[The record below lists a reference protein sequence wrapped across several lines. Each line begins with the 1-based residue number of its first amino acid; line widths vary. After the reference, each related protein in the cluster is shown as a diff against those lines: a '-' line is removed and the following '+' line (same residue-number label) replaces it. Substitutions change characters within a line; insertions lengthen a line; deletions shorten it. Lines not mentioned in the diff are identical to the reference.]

1 MESDHGQPAVA
12 AHGIVLAY
20 GQRVA
25 LAASDFLI
33 PAGELTA
40 LIGPNG
46 SGKSTI
52 LNGIAGLLRPTA
64 GQLRVP
70 GTEQSPPALAYV
82 LQSTQVNESMPVTVR
97 EVVGMGRY
105 AELGP
110 FRPFTARDHALCA
123 RALERLDIAA
133 LAGRHIGELSG
144 GQRQRVFVAQGLAQA
159 AGLLLLDEPTTG
171 LDLPSAERIRSAI
184 SEERERGATVV
195 LTTHELADAAAADWV
210 LLLAGRV
217 VAAGPPEEVLTAAH
231 LEQAYGVSFRT
242 EGGRFFVD
250 DAAHRPSIGRHV
262 EAHVRTGP
270 DVKSPPE

>member
-1 MESDHGQPAVA
+1 MVSDGRQAAVLA
-12 AHGIVLAY
+12 DGVVLAY
-20 GQRVA
+20 GERLA

-33 PAGELTA
+33 PAGTLTA

-52 LNGIAGLLRPTA
+52 LNAISGLLRPTA

-70 GTEQSPPALAYV
+70 AAEQSPPALAYV
-82 LQSTQVNESMPVTVR
+82 LQSTRVNESMPVTVR

-110 FRPFTARDHALCA
+110 FRRFTARDHALCA
-123 RALERLDIAA
+123 EAMERLDIAD
-133 LAGRHIGELSG
+133 LAGRHLAELSG

-159 AGLLLLDEPTTG
+159 AGMLLLDEPITG
-171 LDLPSAERIRSAI
+171 LDLPSGERIRSAI
-184 SEERERGATVV
+184 TNERERGATVV

-217 VAAGPPEEVLTAAH
+217 VAAGPPEEVLIASH

-242 EGGRFFVD
+242 EGGRLLVD
-250 DAAHRPSIGRHV
+250 DAAHRPRLGRHT
-262 EAHVRTGP
+262 ETHLRTGP
-270 DVKSPPE
+270 DVGALPE